1 MSKSH
6 IGICVALLLMLLVIC
21 PPAVFA
27 QGSLNKPSGPPAG
40 HQPMQQP
47 ESEGF
52 MGYAIESESDFE
64 LANLFVVM
72 DPEALLKS
80 SSVRIPEGML
90 LIGSQRLMLTDVKLE
105 KNAAHNYDPSKSE
118 GIKPKV
124 KSIKAKVVS
133 AIIETETMPEI
144 PGKSADEKEKSKDEP
159 ASSKNELNVKIFEKL
174 IAGDQKIPVLAGT
187 ASYNGKKYSLYFNFL
202 PPFPQGMTP
211 PPGGAAPIPDQKP
224 PMQIK

>member
-1 MSKSH
+1 MSKSR
-6 IGICVALLLMLLVIC
+6 IGIFVALLFTLLIIC

-27 QGSLNKPSGPPAG
+27 QGSLHKPSEPPAG
-40 HQPMQQP
+40 HQQMQPP
-47 ESEGF
+47 ENEGF

-72 DPEALLKS
+72 DPEALLKN

-90 LIGSQRLMLTDVKLE
+90 LIGSQRLMLTGVKIE
-105 KNAAHNYDPSKSE
+105 KNTAHNYDPSRPE

-133 AIIETETMPEI
+133 AIIESETMPEI
-144 PGKSADEKEKSKDEP
+144 PGKSADEKDKGKEKEP
-159 ASSKNELNVKIFEKL
+159 ASQNVLDVKIFEKL
-174 IAGDQKIPVLAGT
+174 IEGGQKIPVLAGT

-211 PPGGAAPIPDQKP
+211 PPGGTLPASDQKP